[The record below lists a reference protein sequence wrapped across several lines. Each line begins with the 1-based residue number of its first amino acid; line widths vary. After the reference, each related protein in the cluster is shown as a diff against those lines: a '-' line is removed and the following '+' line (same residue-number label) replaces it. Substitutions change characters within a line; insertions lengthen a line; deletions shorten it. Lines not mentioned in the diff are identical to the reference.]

1 MAQPIIEVRPMIK
14 TIAVALFAAG
24 MAAAQ
29 ISYGVRGGA
38 PFTDVA
44 KNSIIGAVQSVP
56 KSDNFTVGPV
66 LQVGL
71 PLRLRLEVDALFRP
85 YNLDLKF
92 GTSGVAVRGQQWR
105 FPAILQY
112 RFGGTLVQPY
122 MGVGVSFGHLS
133 GLGSGAKTLIS
144 SGPGALLHEND
155 ASPVIGAGIDVKIP
169 LVRLSGELR
178 YTRQSVSYF
187 SNVSNLNQAE
197 FLLGIHF

>member
-1 MAQPIIEVRPMIK
+1 MKAMIK
-14 TIAVALFAAG
+14 LLVMVGMTAG
-24 MAAAQ
+24 LAAAQ

-38 PFTDVA
+38 PFSDVA
-44 KNSIIGAVQSVP
+44 KDSIFGAVQSVP

-66 LQVGL
+66 FQVGL

-92 GTSGVAVRGQQWR
+92 GTNGVAIRGQQWR

-133 GLGSGAKTLIS
+133 GLGSGAKTLIT
-144 SGPGALLHEND
+144 SGPGALLHESD